1 MLLKKVKTLIYKIE
15 NSIFNQNI
23 EKLSCESKIS

>member
-15 NSIFNQNI
+15 NSIFIKNI